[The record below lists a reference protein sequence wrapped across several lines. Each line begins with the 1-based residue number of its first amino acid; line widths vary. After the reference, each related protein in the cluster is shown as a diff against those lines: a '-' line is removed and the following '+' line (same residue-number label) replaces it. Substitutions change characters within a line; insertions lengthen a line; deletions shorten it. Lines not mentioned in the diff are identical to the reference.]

1 MNKKYKEAFDTLAAK
16 MDDREKTIKLAIEC
30 KNHYG
35 YLPDK
40 FKYLEKFFNE
50 KPWRKDKMVLNAIKR
65 AAKAAAKN
73 A

>member
-1 MNKKYKEAFDTLAAK
+1 MNKKYKEAFNTLAAK
-16 MDDREKTIKLAIEC
+16 MDDREKTIKLAIEL

>member
-1 MNKKYKEAFDTLAAK
+1 MTYKQAFDELAAK
-16 MDDREKTIKLAIEC
+16 MDAREKTINLAIEH

-40 FKYLEKFFNE
+40 FKYLEKFFDE
-50 KPWRKDKMVLNAIKR
+50 KPWREDKAVLNTIKR

>member
-16 MDDREKTIKLAIEC
+16 MDDREKTIKLAIEY